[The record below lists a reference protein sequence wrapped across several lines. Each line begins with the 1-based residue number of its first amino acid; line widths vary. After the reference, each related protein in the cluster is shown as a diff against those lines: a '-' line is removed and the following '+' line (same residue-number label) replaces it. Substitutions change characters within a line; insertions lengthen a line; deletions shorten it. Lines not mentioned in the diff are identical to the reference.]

1 MLSTGP
7 HIAFPLICSVSAG
20 PRICQV
26 PVCTQA
32 GHRVEGQSGAAA
44 RAHDEDT
51 GQARPEDLGPVAHRS
66 EQRIDLPE
74 PVAVDEVRQDAAQ
87 RRCGEGGE
95 DDAEIAGTAR
105 GVATA
110 ARHQSAHTLER
121 LIGTGRAALLRA
133 LERPATSS
141 ELAVKLRQSLSTIGG
156 HLTALR
162 LTDLVVGTRVGRRVV
177 YRRTEPGDLLAGHRE
192 D

>member
-1 MLSTGP
+1 MPTTRTPDSP
-7 HIAFPLICSVSAG
+7 
-20 PRICQV
+20 
-26 PVCTQA
+26 
-32 GHRVEGQSGAAA
+32 
-44 RAHDEDT
+44 
-51 GQARPEDLGPVAHRS
+51 RPEDLGPVAHRS

-87 RRCGEGGE
+87 RRCGEGAE

-141 ELAVKLRQSLSTIGG
+141 EPAVKLRQSLSTIGG
-156 HLTALR
+156 HLAALR

-177 YRRTEPGDLLAGHRE
+177 YRRTEAGDNGRRNGATPRGSLTNAGASWRRRASTSMSYGPSITTSPPE
-192 D
+192 SGRT

>member
-1 MLSTGP
+1 M
-7 HIAFPLICSVSAG
+7 
-20 PRICQV
+20 
-26 PVCTQA
+26 
-32 GHRVEGQSGAAA
+32 
-44 RAHDEDT
+44 
-51 GQARPEDLGPVAHRS
+51 
-66 EQRIDLPE
+66 
-74 PVAVDEVRQDAAQ
+74 QDAAQ

-156 HLTALR
+156 HLALR
-162 LTDLVVGTRVGRRVV
+162 CWSCRPGPYRAAVDAAHGRSRATSARGTLLQRTWGTPQGHPGQADAAPAYYGTRAKRPLDATV
-177 YRRTEPGDLLAGHRE
+177 P
-192 D
+192 